1 MGAGV
6 KGEALAGREAWACGA
21 ETELGATAKRDCEP
35 TDTLEH
41 EGGKPAT
48 ALQVIWAVQPLRTG
62 AMPLRLDMLSLLN
75 CVHT

>member
-1 MGAGV
+1 M
-6 KGEALAGREAWACGA
+6 KGEAQAGREAWACGA

-35 TDTLEH
+35 TDTPEH
-41 EGGKPAT
+41 EGEKPTT
-48 ALQVIWAVQPLRTG
+48 ALQDIWDVQPVRTG